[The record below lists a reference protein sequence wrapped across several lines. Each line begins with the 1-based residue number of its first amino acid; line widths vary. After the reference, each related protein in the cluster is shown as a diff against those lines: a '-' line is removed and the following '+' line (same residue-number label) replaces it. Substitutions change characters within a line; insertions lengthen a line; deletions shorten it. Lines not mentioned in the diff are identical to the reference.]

1 MAQLWYTDLYK
12 GGKQKCLK
20 TSGQEKFSGSMVN
33 KHFETPHTAKD
44 LITVVYIAKAY
55 SKGYYQVNEKLGEI
69 PMAHRKMYTKFKL

>member
-1 MAQLWYTDLYK
+1 
-12 GGKQKCLK
+12 
-20 TSGQEKFSGSMVN
+20 MVN